1 MCGDELEEGQG
12 PVFLVRVLRHGW
24 WWWWWYLQ
32 RFCGL
37 SQALILIS
45 AHLA

>member
-24 WWWWWYLQ
+24 WWWWYLQ